1 MTDFEHIPVLADELI
16 DSLNIVPEG
25 IYVDGTAGG
34 GGHSS
39 LIADKLSE
47 KGRLIA
53 IDQDEEAI
61 AAAKVKLEK
70 YGDRVTIVRDNFRH
84 IKSILDDLGIREVNG
99 IILDIGV
106 SSHQLDDAKRGFSY
120 MKDGPLDMRMDQSSS
135 VTAEDL
141 VRDCTEEELTNIIK
155 SFGEERYA
163 KLIARAIVR
172 KRSIAPIK
180 TTLELKAIIEEAVP
194 ARAGNMG
201 TPAMRTFQALRIE
214 VNHELDALNESLD
227 TMIDLLAPKGRIS
240 VISFH
245 SLEDRIVKEN
255 LRKNENPCTCPPNFP
270 VCVCGK
276 VSRGRRIG
284 KKATTA
290 GEKELEEN
298 PRSHSARLRTFEKA

>member
-39 LIADKLSE
+39 LIAEKLSG

-53 IDQDEEAI
+53 IDHDEEAI
-61 AAAKVKLEK
+61 AAAKEKLEK

-84 IKSILDDLGIREVNG
+84 IKSILDDLGIMEVNG

-120 MKDGPLDMRMDQSSS
+120 MKDGPLDMRMDRQSSI
-135 VTAEDL
+135 TAEDL
-141 VRDCTEEELTNIIK
+141 VRESTEEELTDIIK

-163 KLIARAIVR
+163 KLIARAIVK
-172 KRSIAPIK
+172 KRSIVPIK

-194 ARAGNMG
+194 KRAGNNG
-201 TPAMRTFQALRIE
+201 NPAMRTFQALRIE

-255 LRKNENPCTCPPNFP
+255 FKKNEDPCTCPPSFP

-276 VSRGRRIG
+276 VSKGRRIN
-284 KKATTA
+284 KKAITA

-298 PRSHSARLRTFEKA
+298 PRSHSAKLRTFEKA

>member
-39 LIADKLSE
+39 LIAEKLSG

-61 AAAKVKLEK
+61 AAAKEKLEK

-84 IKSILDDLGIREVNG
+84 IKSILDDLGIMEVNG

-120 MKDGPLDMRMDQSSS
+120 MKDGPLDMRMDRQSSI
-135 VTAEDL
+135 TAEDL
-141 VRDCTEEELTNIIK
+141 VRESTEEELTDIIK

-163 KLIARAIVR
+163 KLIARAIVK
-172 KRSIAPIK
+172 KRSIVPIK

-194 ARAGNMG
+194 KRAGNNG
-201 TPAMRTFQALRIE
+201 NPAMRTFQALRIE

-227 TMIDLLAPKGRIS
+227 TMIDL
-240 VISFH
+240 
-245 SLEDRIVKEN
+245 
-255 LRKNENPCTCPPNFP
+255 C
-270 VCVCGK
+270 
-276 VSRGRRIG
+276 
-284 KKATTA
+284 KASSEQYRQTQ
-290 GEKELEEN
+290 
-298 PRSHSARLRTFEKA
+298 

>member
-39 LIADKLSE
+39 LIAEKLSG

-61 AAAKVKLEK
+61 AAAKEKLEK

-84 IKSILDDLGIREVNG
+84 IKSILDDLGIMEVNG

-120 MKDGPLDMRMDQSSS
+120 MKDGPLDMRMDRQSSR
-135 VTAEDL
+135 TAEDL
-141 VRDCTEEELTNIIK
+141 VRESTEEELTDIIK

-163 KLIARAIVR
+163 KLIARAIVK
-172 KRSIAPIK
+172 KRSIVPIK

-194 ARAGNMG
+194 KRAGNNG
-201 TPAMRTFQALRIE
+201 NPAMRTFQALRIE

-255 LRKNENPCTCPPNFP
+255 FKKNEDPCTCPPSFP
-270 VCVCGK
+270 VCVCGN
-276 VSRGRRIG
+276 VSKGRRIN
-284 KKATTA
+284 KKAITA

-298 PRSHSARLRTFEKA
+298 PRSHSAKLRTFEKA